1 MSCLQ
6 FSFGG
11 GSKRGTKQPLS
22 SVSIWSMNLEVDGGS
37 TGGKEVPGQQSSEV
51 TRTRSPRD

>member
-1 MSCLQ
+1 VVVAIEGRNS
-6 FSFGG
+6 
-11 GSKRGTKQPLS
+11 RVS

-51 TRTRSPRD
+51 TRTGSPRD